1 MTTTASSATFAN
13 MPIEFGP
20 DVASLLPL
28 LALLLV
34 GAWMGLSVQR
44 FLWRLGLFRRKR
56 SSSYDRRPDAA
67 WEPAPVEDYRAL
79 DAADQ
84 LRIVMSASF
93 AARPLLNQ
101 SETRVFE
108 ELCQIVQRC
117 KPGWPVMAQVSLGEI
132 LRSKDSEAYSCI
144 NSKRVD
150 MLLIDEDCRPRHA
163 IEYHGGGHYQ
173 GTAAARD
180 AVKKEA
186 LRRAGIGYHEVV
198 AGQTTPGELRQLI
211 ETLISKIETRQ
222 Q

>member
-1 MTTTASSATFAN
+1 MTVPASSATLAD
-13 MPIEFGP
+13 MPPELGP
-20 DVASLLPL
+20 VLGTLAPLIAL
-28 LALLLV
+28 LAL
-34 GAWMGLSVQR
+34 GAWLGFALQR
-44 FLWRLGLFRRKR
+44 FIRRVRARLWRRRNYPNDY
-56 SSSYDRRPDAA
+56 SYETSWP
-67 WEPAPVEDYRAL
+67 PAPAEDVRIL

-84 LRIVMSASF
+84 LRIVMSADF

-101 SETRVFE
+101 SEARVFE
-108 ELCQIVQRC
+108 ELCQIVMRC
-117 KPGWPVMAQVSLGEI
+117 RPGWRVMAQVSLGEI
-132 LRSKDSEAYSCI
+132 LRSKDAEAFSCI

-198 AGQTTPGELRQLI
+198 SGRTTPGELRQLV
-211 ETLISKIETRQ
+211 ETLIKSETPRQ
-222 Q
+222 